1 MENKM
6 SGIGNRF
13 FQRRCNVCNS
23 NGVRKEDFVK
33 HMESHSEELKN
44 YRFSN
49 DPSDCCK
56 TLCKICGQGFPLTA
70 MRSHTRSKHDMVI
83 TEYKTK
89 FNQTFYDIIEKVFHR
104 CGICQ
109 NPILMDG
116 DSIAAHL
123 GSNKSTHQITHKAYN
138 EKFFIRNKNMA
149 TTAPTERKLKLPQKT
164 PMKSRPPLTQIG
176 NTLAPGSNP
185 AKIVSPPTP
194 KKMSQML
201 IPSHLAISIVPSV
214 LPKSSPALPV
224 KSISEYPQLKVKS
237 LEELMAPV
245 NRLNVQETKM
255 DGKEEEY
262 MEDEPDTDS
271 EEERFTEDDDNV
283 NDDPLNDSI
292 HTAVRKVLNPVA
304 SESIQRFRSFIGQIT
319 KDGETPPS
327 YPAIEKILE
336 MDTSSEETILEA
348 VMEYCDLKA

>member
-1 MENKM
+1 
-6 SGIGNRF
+6 
-13 FQRRCNVCNS
+13 
-23 NGVRKEDFVK
+23 
-33 HMESHSEELKN
+33 MESHSEDLKN
-44 YRFSN
+44 FRFSN

-56 TLCKICGQGFPLTA
+56 TLCKICGHGFPLTA
-70 MRSHTRSKHDMVI
+70 MRSHTRAKHGMVI

-89 FNQTFYDIIEKVFHR
+89 FNQTLYDIIEKVFHR

-138 EKFFIRNKNMA
+138 EKFFIRNSNVA
-149 TTAPTERKLKLPQKT
+149 TTAPPQRKAKLPQKT
-164 PMKSRPPLTQIG
+164 PMTSRPPLMQIV
-176 NTLAPGSNP
+176 NTIGHGSNP
-185 AKIVSPPTP
+185 ALLVPAPTQ
-194 KKMSQML
+194 KKMPPMQ

-214 LPKSSPALPV
+214 LAKASPAKLSPMNN
-224 KSISEYPQLKVKS
+224 ISEYPQLKVKS

-245 NRLNVQETKM
+245 NKPSDRMNVQETKM
-255 DGKEEEY
+255 DEKGEEH
-262 MEDEPDTDS
+262 MEDDADTDS
-271 EEERFTEDDDNV
+271 EEERFSEDDDNV
-283 NDDPLNDSI
+283 DDDPLNDSI
-292 HTAVRKVLNPVA
+292 HTAVRKILNPVA

-348 VMEYCDLKA
+348 VMEYCGLEA

>member
-1 MENKM
+1 MCNKD
-6 SGIGNRF
+6 
-13 FQRRCNVCNS
+13 
-23 NGVRKEDFVK
+23 GVRREDFVK
-33 HMESHSEELKN
+33 HMESHSEDLKN
-44 YRFSN
+44 FRFSN

-56 TLCKICGQGFPLTA
+56 TLCKICGQGYPLTA

-89 FNQTFYDIIEKVFHR
+89 FNQTFYNIVEKVFHR

-138 EKFFIRNKNMA
+138 EKFFIRNRNVA

-164 PMKSRPPLTQIG
+164 PMKSRPLLTQIG

-185 AKIVSPPTP
+185 ALIVSAPTP
-194 KKMSQML
+194 NKMSQMQ

-214 LPKSSPALPV
+214 PAKASPALPV
-224 KSISEYPQLKVKS
+224 KAISKYPQLKVKS

-245 NRLNVQETKM
+245 NKPSDRLNVQETKM
-255 DGKEEEY
+255 DEKEEEY
-262 MEDEPDTDS
+262 MEEEPDTDS

-292 HTAVRKVLNPVA
+292 HTAVRKILNPVA

-348 VMEYCDLKA
+348 VMEYCGLEA